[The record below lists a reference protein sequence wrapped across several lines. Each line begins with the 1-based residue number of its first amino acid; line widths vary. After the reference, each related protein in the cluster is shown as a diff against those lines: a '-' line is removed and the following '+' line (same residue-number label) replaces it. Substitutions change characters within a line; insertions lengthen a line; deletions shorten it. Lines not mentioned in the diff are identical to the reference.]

1 MKETTETVTLDHEKD
16 NVFYFYLYIYIFYG
30 VVIFKD

>member
-16 NVFYFYLYIYIFYG
+16 NVFYFYLFIFYG